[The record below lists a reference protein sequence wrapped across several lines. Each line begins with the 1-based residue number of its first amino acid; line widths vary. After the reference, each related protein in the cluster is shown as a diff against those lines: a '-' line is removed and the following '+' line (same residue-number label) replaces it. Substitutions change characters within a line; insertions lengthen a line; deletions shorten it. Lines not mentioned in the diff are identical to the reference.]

1 MSHSKVGVVLW
12 LTDAENNKR
21 LLLGSEST
29 WVSDL
34 KNEPSYLAT
43 ISAYLDRKFFEN
55 FGEPARYTKPLTS
68 SDKFERV
75 IAHLEK
81 LSTNY
86 TSIDE
91 AFETFS
97 RRAKELE
104 DHLKL
109 GEIRFDQIEGNGTSN
124 YTVHFRHLPGKCSF
138 LHKPTQCGIV
148 KGNKEEG
155 ESDIDAIKREV
166 MEEVGI
172 VIDETKLEDL
182 NTCLSCKVYSY
193 DIGHESDKNTLTSIR
208 KIVKTIKARKDN
220 HCGEL
225 FELDFKGKQSIDNR
239 KDVLNSVSKCSIKEF
254 FKQHASKASATEA
267 SASKASA
274 SKASASK
281 RGGRTKSKTHK
292 KRYQTRK
299 TRK

>member
-12 LTDAENNKR
+12 LTDAENKKR

-34 KNEPSYLAT
+34 KNEPRYLET
-43 ISAYLDRKFFEN
+43 ISAYLDSEILKY
-55 FGEPARYTKPLTS
+55 FGEPARYTKPLTPAE
-68 SDKFERV
+68 KFEKL
-75 IAHLEK
+75 IDHLEK
-81 LSTNY
+81 LSTNE
-86 TSIDE
+86 TSKDK

-104 DHLKL
+104 DHLNL
-109 GEIRFDQIEGNGTSN
+109 AEIRFDQIEGNEDETSD
-124 YTVHFRHLPGKCSF
+124 YTVHFRHLPGKCS
-138 LHKPTQCGIV
+138 LLNKPTQCGIV
-148 KGNKEEG
+148 KGNKETG
-155 ESDIDAIKREV
+155 ESDFDAIKREV

-172 VIDETKLEDL
+172 DIDETKLETL
-182 NTCLSCKVYSY
+182 KTCLSCKVYSY
-193 DIGHESDKNTLTSIR
+193 NIGHESDKNTRKSIR
-208 KIVKTIKARKDN
+208 KIVETIKARKDN

-239 KDVLNSVSKCSIKEF
+239 EPIMNAVSKCAIKEF
-254 FKQHASKASATEA
+254 FKQHATEASATGTSATKASAT
-267 SASKASA
+267 
-274 SKASASK
+274 K

-292 KRYQTRK
+292 TRRSTRK